1 MNIMIYRDI
10 ADTIV
15 ENASEKKGK
24 LEGWFD
30 KALDWIVAKGV
41 LILLTLLFLFIGRK
55 IIKLILKITKRA
67 FERRKISESV
77 SGFLISFF
85 RIVLYVLLYITAA
98 ALMGFQVTSFV
109 TILGASSIT
118 IGLALQGSLSNLAG
132 GVLILILKPFDIGDY
147 IIENSTKS
155 EGTVVGIDI
164 FYTKIRTID
173 NKIVVIPNGSL
184 ANTSIVNVTQLGE
197 RMVEIM
203 VGIAYRENVSRVR
216 RVLEETAFN
225 SEYNIEEREIISFVD
240 DFQESS
246 VRFGLRFWVK
256 SENYFKAKW
265 AVTEAIKN
273 RLEEE
278 GITIPFNQL
287 EVKINQ

>member
-1 MNIMIYRDI
+1 MLRDV
-10 ADTIV
+10 ADTII
-15 ENASEKKGK
+15 EKAGNDKGK
-24 LEGWFD
+24 IEEWVD

-77 SGFLISFF
+77 SGFLISFL

-98 ALMGFQVTSFV
+98 ALLGFHVTSFV

-197 RMVEIM
+197 RMVEII

>member
-1 MNIMIYRDI
+1 
-10 ADTIV
+10 
-15 ENASEKKGK
+15 
-24 LEGWFD
+24 
-30 KALDWIVAKGV
+30 
-41 LILLTLLFLFIGRK
+41 
-55 IIKLILKITKRA
+55 
-67 FERRKISESV
+67 
-77 SGFLISFF
+77 
-85 RIVLYVLLYITAA
+85 LYITAA
-98 ALMGFQVTSFV
+98 ALLGFQVTSFV

-197 RMVEIM
+197 RMVEIK